1 MIRREFSR
9 VKRQQADDLTDPYK
23 TALEYKELSVCRKC
37 RSIYHD
43 KRWTIDEE
51 LYGSLLKHPEK
62 INYTLCPACRKIETG
77 YVEGIVELAGDFLIE
92 HKEDILNLINNTE
105 KKANYIDPLGKVVKI
120 NMDEQNKKIIV
131 TTTNENLAQ
140 RIGKNLE
147 KAYKGSVEYSFSKE
161 DRMVRVYWVR

>member
-1 MIRREFSR
+1 MIKREFSR

-23 TALEYKELSVCRKC
+23 TALEYKELSVCRRC

-43 KRWTIDEE
+43 KRWSIDEK
-51 LYGSLLKHPEK
+51 LYKSLLKDAGK
-62 INYTLCPACRKIETG
+62 VNYTLCPACQKIQTG
-77 YVEGIVELAGDFLIE
+77 YVEGVVELEGDFLFK

-105 KKANYIDPLGKVVKI
+105 KRANYIDPL
-120 NMDEQNKKIIV
+120 EKIIKIDIDDQNEKIIL
-131 TTTNENLAQ
+131 TTTSENLAQ

-161 DRMVRVYWVR
+161 DRMARVYWVR